1 MVDPVVEVARV
12 TSASVPGNL
21 RVGENLV
28 VEVDVMS
35 RGFACSASLS
45 GAVASG
51 DGPIGNLFSRPQLAL
66 VKHQTSG
73 DLDLDLDLDELSPL
87 GPIFVLELTFPPDG
101 FARPLAA
108 EMWLYPDGSR
118 TIELS
123 TRCVPAEAFEV
134 AAAARAFLHERGVEL
149 DAFQHRN
156 LRSALE
162 FFSDERSLSR

>member
-1 MVDPVVEVARV
+1 M
-12 TSASVPGNL
+12 
-21 RVGENLV
+21 
-28 VEVDVMS
+28 
-35 RGFACSASLS
+35 
-45 GAVASG
+45 
-51 DGPIGNLFSRPQLAL
+51 
-66 VKHQTSG
+66 
-73 DLDLDLDLDELSPL
+73 
-87 GPIFVLELTFPPDG
+87 GPIFVLELTFPADG

-123 TRCVPAEAFEV
+123 TRCIPGEAFEV
-134 AAAARAFLHERGVEL
+134 AAKAPAFLHERGVEL